1 MQRSTFLR
9 AAIGALALSAFAAAA
24 SANDYP
30 SRPVELLVPYAVGG
44 GTDAVARAFAD
55 AAGRQLSQGMVVVNR
70 PGAAGAIGHQE
81 GAKAPADGYKLT
93 MVTPEINLA
102 YLQGIGK
109 ARPQDFT
116 FIARLNIDPIVLIVP
131 ANSPLKTLDDVLA
144 KAKAKPGEVALAN
157 SGKGATYHLAAVALE
172 EKTGLSFN
180 NIPYIGAGPEM
191 TAILGDQVEG
201 GFATTGEAGN
211 YVKAGKFRLLGVM
224 ADERL
229 KDFPDVPTFKERGID
244 LKLGTW
250 RALAAPKGTPPAVIA
265 RLKEVAQKVSQEP
278 KYQQFFANQYLGMVY
293 EDGDKLAPELE
304 REFKFYS
311 DIVTKLQLK

>member
-1 MQRSTFLR
+1 MHRSNFIR
-9 AAIGALALSAFAAAA
+9 ATIGALAISVCAAAA
-24 SANDYP
+24 TADDYP
-30 SRPVELLVPYAVGG
+30 SRPIELLVPYAVGG

-55 AAGRQLSQGMVVVNR
+55 TAGRQLAQGMIVVNR

-131 ANSPLKTLDDVLA
+131 ANSPFKTLEDVLA
-144 KAKAKPGEVALAN
+144 KAKAKPGEVAMAN
-157 SGKGATYHLAAVALE
+157 SGKGATYHLVAVALE

-191 TAILGDQVEG
+191 TAILGNQVEG

-224 ADERL
+224 ASQRL
-229 KDFPDVPTFKERGID
+229 KDFPDVPTFKECGID
-244 LKLGTW
+244 LQLGTW
-250 RALAAPKGTPPAVIA
+250 RTLAAPKGTPPAVIA
-265 RLKEVAQKVSQEP
+265 KLKDVAQKVSQEP
-278 KYQQFFANQYLGMVY
+278 KYQQFFTNQFLGMVY
-293 EDGDKLAPELE
+293 EDGDKLGPDLE

-311 DIVTKLQLK
+311 DIVAKLQLK

>member
-9 AAIGALALSAFAAAA
+9 AAIGALALPLCAANAFAA
-24 SANDYP
+24 DYP
-30 SRPVELLVPYAVGG
+30 TRPIELLVPYAVGG

-55 AAGRQLSQGMVVVNR
+55 TAGRQLSQGMVVVNR

-131 ANSPLKTLDDVLA
+131 ANSPFKTLEEVLA
-144 KAKAKPGEVALAN
+144 KAKSKPGEVALAN

-172 EKTGLSFN
+172 EKTGLAFN

-191 TAILGDQVEG
+191 TAILGNQVEG

-224 ADERL
+224 AAERL

-244 LKLGTW
+244 LQLGTW
-250 RALAAPKGTPPAVIA
+250 RALAVPKGTPPTVIA
-265 RLKEVAQKVSQEP
+265 KLKEVAHKVSQEP
-278 KYQQFFANQYLGMVY
+278 KYQQFFSNQFLGMVY
-293 EDGDKLAPELE
+293 EDGDRLAPELD

-311 DIVTKLQLK
+311 DIVSKLQLK

>member
-1 MQRSTFLR
+1 MNRSVFVR
-9 AAIGALALSAFAAAA
+9 AALGAVALAFAMDGAMA
-24 SANDYP
+24 SDYP
-30 SRPVELLVPYAVGG
+30 NRPIELLVPYAVGG
-44 GTDAVARAFAD
+44 GTDAVGRAFAD
-55 AAGRQLSQGMVVVNR
+55 AAGRYLANGMIVVNR
-70 PGAAGAIGHQE
+70 PGAAGAIGHSE
-81 GAKAPADGYKLT
+81 GARAPADGYKLT

-109 ARPQDFT
+109 ARPADFT

-131 ANSPLKTLDDVLA
+131 ANSPFKTVQDVLA
-144 KAKAKPGEVALAN
+144 KAKTKPGEVALAN

-191 TAILGDQVEG
+191 TAILGNQVEG
-201 GFATTGEAGN
+201 GFATTGEAGT
-211 YVKAGKFRLLGVM
+211 YVKTGKFRLLGVM
-224 ADERL
+224 APERL
-229 KDFPDVPTFKERGID
+229 KEFPDVPTFKEQGVD
-244 LKLGTW
+244 LQLGTW

-265 RLKEVAQKVSQEP
+265 KLKEVVAKVVQEP
-278 KYQQFFANQYLGMVY
+278 RYQQFFTQQYLGMVY
-293 EDGDKLAPELE
+293 EDGDKLPAELE